1 MKIIETP
8 IILEDDDNFKTA
20 LSKFGCIAFDKQ
32 ANLGDLIGE
41 AEGELN
47 LEKGTLTFSDDIAFD
62 IQVLGYYSEQFKQW
76 SWAWDNENVGFDE
89 KLIEGACK
97 IKDIALKHNWEE
109 FLMPVFQTEY
119 EYCHTW
125 AMLSSS
131 LLDMDA
137 YYSFTIDGLN
147 IFLLI
152 KSDLIKENNSPSKFR
167 DTYIVFQNNFNV
179 FPRLAFEAYTKLK
192 GYGFKNNDEFDVAK
206 IGEARVIA
214 GFTERGNL
222 THVQLLD
229 P

>member
-8 IILEDDDNFKTA
+8 ITLEDDDNFKTA

-32 ANLGDLIGE
+32 ANLGDLVGE
-41 AEGELN
+41 ADGDLN
-47 LEKGTLTFSDDIAFD
+47 LENGTLTFSDDIVFD

-89 KLIEGACK
+89 KLIEGALK
-97 IKDIALKHNWEE
+97 IKDIASKHNWKE
-109 FLMPVFQTEY
+109 FLMPVFQTDY

-125 AMLSSS
+125 ALISST

-137 YYSFTIDGLN
+137 YYSFNVDGLD

-152 KSDLIKENNSPSKFR
+152 KSDLIKENNSPVKFR
-167 DTYIVFQNNFNV
+167 DTYIAFQNNFNV
-179 FPRLAFEAYTKLK
+179 FPRLTFEAYTKLK
-192 GYGFKNNDEFDVAK
+192 GYGFKNNEEFIVAK